1 MKPTDDTPAKPILVP
16 VILAGGNG
24 TRLWP
29 LSRQALPKQFLSLGS
44 RNSLLQQTALRL
56 LDLPGT
62 VTPAVIAAEEH
73 RFLVREHMA
82 DIGLPDTP
90 ILLEPCARNTAAAAA
105 VASGWARRR
114 YGEHA
119 RVLLMPADHVI
130 HDLNAFR
137 RAVIEARDVSVHGK
151 LITFGVSALRPE
163 TGFGYIRIG
172 EPLASGEAY
181 EVREFVEKPDRE
193 TAEQY
198 VAGKNYLWNSGMFL
212 FRADALLEEMQCTE
226 PEIAELAARA
236 LDRAEHDE
244 TFLRLDA
251 EAFEQ
256 CTDVSLDV
264 AVMERSSNIAL
275 VPLPAGTGWDDIGSW
290 SNLHHL
296 READE
301 HGNSCWGDVQLREA
315 DNNLVYADK
324 RLVTLLGVSDLV
336 VVETGDAI
344 LVTDRA
350 HAQQVKSLVGDL
362 KAQAR
367 SEVQAHPRVYR
378 PWGFYETISA
388 GDRFQ
393 SKRIR
398 VNPGQKLS
406 LQMHHHRS
414 EHWVVV
420 RGTAVVTIDGREQIL
435 SENQSTYI
443 PLGVTHRLYNP
454 GKVAL
459 ELIEVQSGAYLGED
473 DIVRLED
480 AYGRTPEKPA
490 DDDGAANQAA

>member
-1 MKPTDDTPAKPILVP
+1 M
-16 VILAGGNG
+16 
-24 TRLWP
+24 
-29 LSRQALPKQFLSLGS
+29 
-44 RNSLLQQTALRL
+44 
-56 LDLPGT
+56 
-62 VTPAVIAAEEH
+62 
-73 RFLVREHMA
+73 
-82 DIGLPDTP
+82 
-90 ILLEPCARNTAAAAA
+90 
-105 VASGWARRR
+105 
-114 YGEHA
+114 
-119 RVLLMPADHVI
+119 
-130 HDLNAFR
+130 
-137 RAVIEARDVSVHGK
+137 
-151 LITFGVSALRPE
+151 
-163 TGFGYIRIG
+163 
-172 EPLASGEAY
+172 
-181 EVREFVEKPDRE
+181 
-193 TAEQY
+193 
-198 VAGKNYLWNSGMFL
+198 
-212 FRADALLEEMQCTE
+212 
-226 PEIAELAARA
+226 
-236 LDRAEHDE
+236 
-244 TFLRLDA
+244 
-251 EAFEQ
+251 
-256 CTDVSLDV
+256 
-264 AVMERSSNIAL
+264 
-275 VPLPAGTGWDDIGSW
+275 
-290 SNLHHL
+290 
-296 READE
+296 
-301 HGNSCWGDVQLREA
+301 QLREA